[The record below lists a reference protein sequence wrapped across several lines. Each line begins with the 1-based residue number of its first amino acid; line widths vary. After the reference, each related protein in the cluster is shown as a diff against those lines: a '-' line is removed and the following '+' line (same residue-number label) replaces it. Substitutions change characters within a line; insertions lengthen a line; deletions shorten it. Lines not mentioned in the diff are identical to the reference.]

1 MNIQISKNLPSA
13 ELDHLNLGYM
23 RLTDSAPFIV
33 AQDIGLYDKFGLNVT
48 LHREVSWANIR
59 DKTIA
64 GTLDACQ
71 MLAPMPLVTTLG
83 AAGIRAPMIT
93 GLVLSL
99 NGNGVTVSS
108 SLWAKMDEC
117 AKSGQALDDCL
128 NGTTGKALAT
138 AQSLRAVLNKTQSG
152 PLTFATVHS
161 FSSHTLLL
169 RKWLVAGGIDPD
181 TEVRIIVLPPEQMVD
196 SLAQG
201 VIDGFCV
208 GAPWN
213 TIAVEYGVGIM
224 ATSGY
229 EIWNNAPEKVLGV
242 LESWH
247 SRNPSTHLR
256 LRLAMMAACEWLAD
270 MDNRKAAVE
279 ILSRPEYLDLPAD
292 YLRPSLTGELIY
304 DRSKAVQSQSN
315 FHVFSSFQAG
325 FPWRSQAESMLEQ
338 FTPLLGKPVDSDK
351 LASLAQQC
359 FRSDLYR
366 EAATRAGLNYPDQDY
381 KPEGAHAEPWMLNDN
396 IELGSDLM
404 VSPNAPTRNK

>member
-1 MNIQISKNLPSA
+1 MNIEISKNLPTA

-23 RLTDSAPFIV
+23 RLTDSAPLIV
-33 AQDIGLYDKFGLNVT
+33 AQDIGLYEKFGLNVS

-64 GTLDACQ
+64 GTFDACQ
-71 MLAPMPLVTTLG
+71 MLAPMPLVTTMG

-108 SLWAKMDEC
+108 SLWSKMNESANPD
-117 AKSGQALDDCL
+117 QPL
-128 NGTTGKALAT
+128 NDALAT
-138 AQSLRAVLNKTQSG
+138 AQSLRAVLDKTQG
-152 PLTFATVHS
+152 GALTFATVHS

-224 ATSGY
+224 ATTGY

-256 LRLAMMAACEWLAD
+256 LRLAMMAACEWLTD

-292 YLRPSLTGELIY
+292 YLRPSMTGEIIH
-304 DRSKAVQSQSN
+304 DRSKAAQSQSN

-366 EAATRAGLNYPDQDY
+366 EAATRAGLNYPEQDS
-381 KPEGAHAEPWMLNDN
+381 KPEGIHAEPWMLNDK

-404 VSPNAPTRNK
+404 VSPDAPTRNK

>member
-1 MNIQISKNLPSA
+1 MNIKISKNLPSA
-13 ELDHLNLGYM
+13 ELDHLNVGYM
-23 RLTDSAPFIV
+23 RLTDSAPLIV
-33 AQDIGLYDKFGLNVT
+33 AQHLGLYEKFGLNLS

-64 GTLDACQ
+64 GTFDACQ

-99 NGNGVTVSS
+99 NGNGVTASS
-108 SLWAKMDEC
+108 SLWNKMNQCSDSEQPIN
-117 AKSGQALDDCL
+117 S
-128 NGTTGKALAT
+128 ALAS
-138 AQSLRAVLNKTQSG
+138 AQALRAVLDKSSESA
-152 PLTFATVHS
+152 LTFATVHS

-169 RKWLVAGGIDPD
+169 RKWLLAGGIDPE

-224 ATSGY
+224 ATSGF

-247 SRNPSTHLR
+247 TRNPSTHLR
-256 LRLAMMAACEWLAD
+256 LRLALMAACEWLSD
-270 MDNRKAAVE
+270 MDNRKASVE
-279 ILSRPEYLDLPAD
+279 ILSRPEYLDLPGD
-292 YLRPSLTGELIY
+292 YLRPSLTGEIIH
-304 DRSKAVQSQSN
+304 DRSKIPQNQSN
-315 FHVFSSFQAG
+315 FHVFSEYHAG

-338 FTPLLGKPVDSDK
+338 FTPQLGKPVDSEK

-359 FRSDLYR
+359 FRTDLYR
-366 EAATRAGLNYPDQDY
+366 EAATRAGLDFPEQDY
-381 KPEGAHAEPWMLNDN
+381 KPEGVHASPWKLSDK

-404 VSPNAPTRNK
+404 VSTAAPSGDI

>member
-1 MNIQISKNLPSA
+1 MNIKISKNLPSA
-13 ELDHLNLGYM
+13 ELDHLNVGYM
-23 RLTDSAPFIV
+23 RLTDSAPLIV
-33 AQDIGLYDKFGLNVT
+33 AQHLGLYEKFGLNLT

-64 GTLDACQ
+64 GTFDACQ

-108 SLWAKMDEC
+108 SLWNKMNQCTDSEQPINS
-117 AKSGQALDDCL
+117 ALASAQALR
-128 NGTTGKALAT
+128 
-138 AQSLRAVLNKTQSG
+138 SVLDKSSDSA
-152 PLTFATVHS
+152 LTFATVHS

-169 RKWLVAGGIDPD
+169 RKWLLAGGIDPE

-213 TIAVEYGVGIM
+213 SIAVEYGVGIM
-224 ATSGY
+224 ATSGF

-247 SRNPSTHLR
+247 TRNPSTHLR
-256 LRLAMMAACEWLAD
+256 LRLALMAACEWLSD
-270 MDNRKAAVE
+270 MDNRKASVD
-279 ILSRPEYLDLPAD
+279 ILSLPEYLDLPGD
-292 YLRPSLTGELIY
+292 YLRPSLTGEIIH
-304 DRSKAVQSQSN
+304 DRSKIPQNQSN
-315 FHVFSSFQAG
+315 FHVFSSYHAG
-325 FPWRSQAESMLEQ
+325 FPWRSQAEFMLEQ
-338 FTPLLGKPVDSDK
+338 FTPQLGKPVDSEK

-359 FRSDLYR
+359 FRTDLYR
-366 EAATRAGLNYPDQDY
+366 EAATRAGLDFPEQDY
-381 KPEGAHAEPWMLNDN
+381 KPEGVHASPWKLSDK

-404 VSPNAPTRNK
+404 VDPAAPIGNT

>member
-1 MNIQISKNLPSA
+1 MNIKISKNLPSA
-13 ELDHLNLGYM
+13 ELDHLNVGYM
-23 RLTDSAPFIV
+23 RLTDSAPLIV
-33 AQDIGLYDKFGLNVT
+33 AQHLGLYEKFGLNLT

-64 GTLDACQ
+64 GTFDACQ

-108 SLWAKMDEC
+108 SLWNKMNQCTDSEQPINS
-117 AKSGQALDDCL
+117 ALASAQALR
-128 NGTTGKALAT
+128 
-138 AQSLRAVLNKTQSG
+138 SVLDKSSESA
-152 PLTFATVHS
+152 LTFATVHS

-169 RKWLVAGGIDPD
+169 RKWLLAGGIDPE

-213 TIAVEYGVGIM
+213 SIAVEYGVGIM
-224 ATSGY
+224 ATSGF

-247 SRNPSTHLR
+247 TRNPSTHLR
-256 LRLAMMAACEWLAD
+256 LRLALMAACEWLSD
-270 MDNRKAAVE
+270 MDNRKASVD
-279 ILSRPEYLDLPAD
+279 ILSLPEYLDLPGD
-292 YLRPSLTGELIY
+292 YLRPSLTGEIIH
-304 DRSKAVQSQSN
+304 DRSKIPQNQSN
-315 FHVFSSFQAG
+315 FHVFSSYHAG
-325 FPWRSQAESMLEQ
+325 FPWRSQAEFMLEQ
-338 FTPLLGKPVDSDK
+338 FTPQLGKPVDSEK

-359 FRSDLYR
+359 FRTDLYR
-366 EAATRAGLNYPDQDY
+366 EAATRAGLDFPEQDY
-381 KPEGAHAEPWMLNDN
+381 KPEGVHASPWKLSDK

-404 VSPNAPTRNK
+404 VDPAAPIGNT

>member
-1 MNIQISKNLPSA
+1 MNIQINKNLPSA

-23 RLTDSAPFIV
+23 RLTDSAPLIV
-33 AQDIGLYDKFGLNVT
+33 AQHLGLYEKFGLNVT

-64 GTLDACQ
+64 GTFDACQ
-71 MLAPMPLVTTLG
+71 MLAPMPLVTTMG

-108 SLWAKMDEC
+108 SLWSKMNDC
-117 AKSGQALDDCL
+117 ANVDQPPKDAL
-128 NGTTGKALAT
+128 TS
-138 AQSLRAVLNKTQSG
+138 AQSLRAVLNKNPDTR
-152 PLTFATVHS
+152 LTFATVHS

-181 TEVRIIVLPPEQMVD
+181 AEVRIIVLPPEQMVD

-224 ATSGY
+224 ATTGF

-247 SRNPSTHLR
+247 TRNPSTHLR
-256 LRLAMMAACEWLAD
+256 LRLALMAACEWLAD
-270 MDNRKAAVE
+270 MDNRKTAVD

-292 YLRPSLTGELIY
+292 YLRPPLTGELIQQ
-304 DRSKAVQSQSN
+304 RSKITRSRSN
-315 FHVFSSFQAG
+315 FHVFSSHHAG

-338 FTPLLGKPVDSDK
+338 FTPLLGKPVDCDK
-351 LASLAQQC
+351 MASLAQQC

-366 EAATRAGLNYPDQDY
+366 EAATRAGLNFPEQDS
-381 KPEGAHAEPWMLNDN
+381 KPEGIHAEPWMLNDK
-396 IELGSDLM
+396 IKLGSDLM
-404 VSPNAPTRNK
+404 VSPSAPTWNR